1 MTGAP
6 DAALA
11 LRVED
16 LSVSV
21 GGRRVLGQV
30 SFTLA
35 PGELCGLIGANGSG
49 KTTLLRSLLGFV
61 APSGGTIRLG
71 GDGARRL
78 GYLPQ
83 KVSVDPF
90 MPLRARDV
98 VALGLDGHR
107 LGLPLPSRQRRAR
120 VDAALAAVSA
130 EAFADR
136 RIGTLS
142 GGQQQRV
149 FIAHALVRRPQLLLL
164 DEPLASLDPSSATEI
179 ATLLRRI
186 SRDTGIAVLMSAH
199 EINTLVP
206 VMDRVIYL
214 AGGRAAA
221 GPVAEVIRSDVLSRL
236 YGHHIDVLDV
246 HGRILV
252 VPAPGAGHDHT
263 HVTRVP

>member
-1 MTGAP
+1 MRDLTH
-6 DAALA
+6 DAALQ
-11 LRVED
+11 VED
-16 LSVSV
+16 LSVSFR
-21 GGRRVLGQV
+21 GRRILDRV
-30 SFTLA
+30 SFALA
-35 PGELCGLIGANGSG
+35 PGDLCGLIGANGSG

-61 APSGGTIRLG
+61 APESGAIRLG
-71 GDGARRL
+71 DGGARRL

-120 VDAALAAVSA
+120 VEEALAAVSA
-130 EAFADR
+130 EGFADR

-179 ATLLRRI
+179 AHLLRRI
-186 SRDTGIAVLMSAH
+186 SHDTGIAVLLSAH

-236 YGHHIDVLDV
+236 YGHHIDVLNV

-252 VPAPGAGHDHT
+252 VSAPSAGHDQP
-263 HVTRVP
+263 HVTRLP